1 MQRLDSALLRL
12 LPQPLRLRVQSVS
25 QDNKAILR
33 GIAWVALFLLAAKI
47 IAALKEMLVAY
58 RYGTSAL
65 VDGYLFTFNLASW
78 PVSVFYSVASFIF
91 IPVLVRLRTQSPEG
105 SRQLQAEMLGISLLL
120 SIALAFLAWRLL
132 PWIINSPWLGLG
144 AQAREAALASVPWCA
159 GMIVLGMMAALY
171 STWLMS
177 ERRHANTVLECLP
190 ALGIGVFLLFWPW
203 DTTNPTLEPMLW
215 GMFAGFVGQM
225 GLLMVVHVDVVRP
238 AITPRSPHW
247 QEIYRSFGVML
258 AAQVVMTSTGL
269 VDQFLLARL
278 PEGSIATF
286 GYAQRVMAL
295 VLGLS
300 GTVIGRAMLPVLSA
314 VKNER
319 EAWILARRWA
329 IRLFWLGL
337 LGAGALAISANV
349 LVDLLFRRG
358 AFDAEASLAVANTL
372 MALGMQLPF
381 YLSGIVLV
389 QWIVAV
395 RKHVWLLSA
404 SLLVVMSKFLAGWWL
419 LSYGTIGV
427 AIATALMYLVSS
439 GFITLVFMSRK
450 TE

>member
-1 MQRLDSALLRL
+1 M
-12 LPQPLRLRVQSVS
+12 
-25 QDNKAILR
+25 
-33 GIAWVALFLLAAKI
+33 
-47 IAALKEMLVAY
+47 
-58 RYGTSAL
+58 
-65 VDGYLFTFNLASW
+65 
-78 PVSVFYSVASFIF
+78 
-91 IPVLVRLRTQSPEG
+91 
-105 SRQLQAEMLGISLLL
+105 
-120 SIALAFLAWRLL
+120 
-132 PWIINSPWLGLG
+132 
-144 AQAREAALASVPWCA
+144 PWCA
-159 GMIVLGMMAALY
+159 GMIVPGMMAALY

-177 ERRHANTVLECLP
+177 ERRHANTFLECLP

-203 DTTNPTLEPMLW
+203 DTTNPALGPMLW
-215 GMFAGFVGQM
+215 GMIAGFVGQL
-225 GLLMVVHVDVVRP
+225 GLLMVAHVDVVRP
-238 AITPRSPHW
+238 AVKPRSPHW

-300 GTVIGRAMLPVLSA
+300 TTVIGRSMLPVLSA

-319 EAWILARRWA
+319 EAWILARHWA

-337 LGAGALAISANV
+337 FGAGALAISANV
-349 LVDLLFRRG
+349 IVDLLFRRG
-358 AFDAEASLAVANTL
+358 AFDAGASLAVANTL

-389 QWIVAV
+389 QWVGAV
-395 RKHVWLLSA
+395 RKPTLLLAAA
-404 SLLVVMSKFLAGWWL
+404 SVAVLSKVLAGWWL

-427 AIATALMYLVSS
+427 AMATTIMYLVSTIAIAMFAS
-439 GFITLVFMSRK
+439 SSSVSNRRRVA
-450 TE
+450 

>member
-1 MQRLDSALLRL
+1 M
-12 LPQPLRLRVQSVS
+12 
-25 QDNKAILR
+25 
-33 GIAWVALFLLAAKI
+33 AWVALFLLAAKI

-120 SIALAFLAWRLL
+120 SFALAFLAWLLL
-132 PWIINSPWLGLG
+132 PGIINSPWLGLG
-144 AQAREAALASVPWCA
+144 AQAREAALASVPWCV

-177 ERRHANTVLECLP
+177 EQRHANTFLEGLP

-203 DTTNPTLEPMLW
+203 DATNPTLEPMLW
-215 GMFAGFVGQM
+215 GMLAGFIGQL
-225 GLLMVVHVDVVRP
+225 GLLMVVHADVVRP
-238 AITPRSPHW
+238 AVKPRSPHW

-258 AAQVVMTSTGL
+258 AAQVVTTSTVL

-300 GTVIGRAMLPVLSA
+300 ATVIGRSMLPVLSA

-337 LGAGALAISANV
+337 LGAGALAIFANV
-349 LVDLLFRRG
+349 IVDLLFRRG

-381 YLSGIVLV
+381 YLVGIVLV
-389 QWIVAV
+389 QW
-395 RKHVWLLSA
+395 
-404 SLLVVMSKFLAGWWL
+404 LVVLRKYVFVFIALSMAALFKIVSGWWL
-419 LSYGTIGV
+419 LSYGTVGI
-427 AIATALMYLVSS
+427 AIATAIMYVVS
-439 GFITLVFMSRK
+439 ICVIMSFVRFCK
-450 TE
+450 NEK